1 MFYAVFFRA
10 AEHSLN
16 FINFKIKQMKQL
28 LALQQ
33 EYILETKFAANQ
45 VKDEVSGYYRN
56 DWIDE
61 KKKQAN
67 GKQVV
72 DNIILLVQVH
82 DREGYSNSTYQ
93 KVWLAKDDIVKLAEK
108 IKEIEAVSLIAV
120 PGDDLPF

>member
-1 MFYAVFFRA
+1 
-10 AEHSLN
+10 
-16 FINFKIKQMKQL
+16 MKQL

-45 VKDEVSGYYRN
+45 VKDETTGYYRN

-61 KKKQAN
+61 TKKQAN

-72 DNIILLVQVH
+72 DNIILLVQVY

-108 IKEIEAVSLIAV
+108 IKELEAVSLTAV
-120 PGDDLPF
+120 PGDDWPF